1 MEAIGSFLLTYWLEF
16 ICSLFLGGVSIA
28 AKFIWNTIKRDYL
41 DAVKRNQTDIKEL
54 KESID
59 KKFDG
64 IDKKFDSIETKI
76 NNLSETS
83 RKNDLS
89 LIRDT
94 LLRKI
99 RYGLQDN
106 CVSVADVETVSA
118 LMAQYEE
125 LGGNGEV
132 HKLFERYEKIKV
144 CPEHD
149 FHIDAIR
156 EHKEM

>member
-1 MEAIGSFLLTYWLEF
+1 MESIGAFLLKYWLEA
-16 ICSLFLGGVSIA
+16 ICTLFLGGVTIA

-41 DAVKRNQTDIKEL
+41 DAVKQNQTDIKEL

-59 KKFDG
+59 KKFDS
-64 IDKKFDSIETKI
+64 IDTKFDNIENKI
-76 NNLSETS
+76 NDMAEIS

-89 LIRDT
+89 MIRDT

-99 RYGLQDN
+99 RYGLQDT
-106 CVSVADVETVSA
+106 CVSLADVETVSA

-125 LGGNGEV
+125 LGGNGEI
-132 HKLFERYEKIKV
+132 HKLYQRFEKLQV

-149 FHIDAIR
+149 LHVDAYH
-156 EHKEM
+156 ENKE

>member
-1 MEAIGSFLLTYWLEF
+1 MELVFEFLLKYWLEL
-16 ICSLFLGGVSIA
+16 ICSLFLGGVTIA

-41 DAVKRNQTDIKEL
+41 DAVKNNQTDIKEL

-59 KKFDG
+59 KKFDS
-64 IDKKFDSIETKI
+64 IDTKFDNIENKI
-76 NNLSETS
+76 NDLAETS

-89 LIRDT
+89 MIRDT

-99 RYGLQDN
+99 RHGLQDT
-106 CVSVADVETVSA
+106 CVSLADVETVSA

-132 HKLFERYEKIKV
+132 HKLYQRFEKLHV

-149 FHIDAIR
+149 FHVDAYQ
-156 EHKEM
+156 ENKE

>member
-1 MEAIGSFLLTYWLEF
+1 MELVFEFLLKYWLEL
-16 ICSLFLGGVSIA
+16 ICSLFLGGVTIA

-41 DAVKRNQTDIKEL
+41 DAVKNNQTDIKEL

-59 KKFDG
+59 KKFDS
-64 IDKKFDSIETKI
+64 IDTKFDNIETKI
-76 NNLSETS
+76 NDLAETS

-89 LIRDT
+89 MIRDT

-99 RYGLQDN
+99 RHGLQDT
-106 CVSVADVETVSA
+106 CVSLADVETVSA

-132 HKLFERYEKIKV
+132 HKLYQRFEKLKV
-144 CPEHD
+144 CPEYDLHV
-149 FHIDAIR
+149 DAYH
-156 EHKEM
+156 ENKE